1 MAAIKRALEVPD
13 EDEQDVTESA
23 GQSGDLRGISGEED
37 SNSESVREL
46 LEEGQYYEASV
57 VSGIENVPDAD
68 VSEVVTRQ
76 VPEDDVPSEYLN
88 ESELK

>member
-1 MAAIKRALEVPD
+1 MVVISKEAD
-13 EDEQDVTESA
+13 N
-23 GQSGDLRGISGEED
+23 QSGDMQGISGVEE

-68 VSEVVTRQ
+68 EGEVRIRQ
-76 VPEDDVPSEYLN
+76 VLEDDVPSEYLN
-88 ESELK
+88 EEEDFRA

>member
-1 MAAIKRALEVPD
+1 MNNTVKCNPKELD
-13 EDEQDVTESA
+13 TDN
-23 GQSGDLRGISGEED
+23 QSGDMQGLSDEED

-68 VSEVVTRQ
+68 VSEVHTRQ
-76 VPEDDVPSEYLN
+76 VPEDDVPLEYLN
-88 ESELK
+88 EEEDFRA

>member
-23 GQSGDLRGISGEED
+23 GQSGDLQGISGEED